1 MRRIFSPGCA
11 CFCWFEA
18 PCWPSAA
25 SGAESVA
32 GLLSDIGMLCSYI
45 NVVKRF
51 RPAEAGRFIVL
62 PKGVSG
68 SAIRQRPRTG
78 GALQTVLA
86 QNPADA
92 ARVLANLVCHDDG
105 FIPVWLQLPQF
116 RGDFS
121 VQYVNRAS
129 NMACVEIRF
138 ITHIQQYARPII
150 EHSCDLM
157 GGNGPA
163 IFYPLAP
170 GIDKNQCR
178 QNRDQ
183 QPLLGQK
190 YDEVHWLA
198 FCLGP
203 VDRLSRPVTPRAR
216 AAVYTKVPVLL
227 SLRP

>member
-1 MRRIFSPGCA
+1 MSLKDSGQPRRADLLFYQRESLALPFGNAPGQ
-11 CFCWFEA
+11 
-18 PCWPSAA
+18 AA
-25 SGAESVA
+25 H
-32 GLLSDIGMLCSYI
+32 L
-45 NVVKRF
+45 K
-51 RPAEAGRFIVL
+51 
-62 PKGVSG
+62 
-68 SAIRQRPRTG
+68 
-78 GALQTVLA
+78 TVLA

-92 ARVLANLVCHDDG
+92 TRVLANLVCHDDG
-105 FIPVWLQLPQF
+105 FIPVRLQLPQF
-116 RGDFS
+116 RGDFA
-121 VQYVNRAS
+121 VQYVNRTS
-129 NMACVEIRF
+129 NMACVELRF
-138 ITHIQQYARPII
+138 IAYIQQYARPII
-150 EHSCDLM
+150 EHPCDLM

-163 IFYPLAP
+163 ILYPLAP
-170 GIDKNQCR
+170 GIDENQCR

>member
-1 MRRIFSPGCA
+1 MSLKDSGQPRRADLLFYQRESLALPFGNAPGQ
-11 CFCWFEA
+11 
-18 PCWPSAA
+18 AA
-25 SGAESVA
+25 HF
-32 GLLSDIGMLCSYI
+32 
-45 NVVKRF
+45 K
-51 RPAEAGRFIVL
+51 
-62 PKGVSG
+62 
-68 SAIRQRPRTG
+68 
-78 GALQTVLA
+78 TVLA

-116 RGDFS
+116 RGDFA

-129 NMACVEIRF
+129 NMACAEIRF

-150 EHSCDLM
+150 EHSCDLI
-157 GGNGPA
+157 GRNGPA
-163 IFYPLAP
+163 IYYALPP
-170 GIDKNQCR
+170 GIHTNECR
-178 QNRDQ
+178 QKRAQ